1 MPSKVKYTID
11 YIGGNCPIQLEG
23 QVGSKKFYF
32 RARGNRWSV
41 SIGEDPIPQ
50 PDWVYLEQY
59 GEEKFAAG
67 WMSEEEAIVFLKKAL
82 QLYADG
88 HPGSTHL
95 DLKRQQA

>member
-1 MPSKVKYTID
+1 VGPQQRQSGIPGQGLTQSK
-11 YIGGNCPIQLEG
+11 
-23 QVGSKKFYF
+23 
-32 RARGNRWSV
+32 
-41 SIGEDPIPQ
+41 DPIPQ

-67 WMSEEEAIVFLKKAL
+67 WMSEEEAMVFLEKAL